1 MSEHVA
7 TMKQPAL
14 LQSLM
19 MSAMVALTVWVTVG
33 APPHQPTKTQFK
45 VASRR

>member
-1 MSEHVA
+1 MPEHVA
-7 TMKQPAL
+7 AMKQPAL

-19 MSAMVALTVWVTVG
+19 MSAVIALTVWATVG

>member
-1 MSEHVA
+1 MSA
-7 TMKQPAL
+7 QFAAMKQPAL

-19 MSAMVALTVWVTVG
+19 MSAVVALTVWVTVG